1 MTDPT
6 TDVVSKKY
14 YKVLVNG
21 KSCHGGNLIWSLPT
35 ENAFGE
41 WHSVEGN
48 IVLCSNGLHLTSDPN
63 HWWKDG
69 CTVYEAEI
77 DGTIGDRDDSKAKVV
92 VAKTRLLKAVSVI
105 KIDGNWKI
113 TQDESRSSGWSDP
126 VK

>member
-1 MTDPT
+1 MTLPI
-6 TDVVSKKY
+6 KY

-21 KSCHGGNLIWSLPT
+21 KSCHGGNLVWSLPT
-35 ENAFGE
+35 ETAPGE
-41 WHSVEGN
+41 WHSVEGA
-48 IVLCSNGLHLTSDPN
+48 IILCSNGLHLTSDPN

-77 DGTIGDRDDSKAKVV
+77 DGGIGGRDDSKAKVV
-92 VAKTRLLKAVSVI
+92 VAKTRLLKAVTVI